1 MGELS
6 LVVGASGLV
15 GSALV
20 DELHRRRL
28 GVVGSYRN
36 HAVPGAVHLDLSDPR
51 ELADVL
57 DRVQPRVVYCPA
69 AEPNV
74 ELCEQRP
81 AETWRANVGTAEAL
95 VRALAPRGTRLV
107 YFSSDYVFDGE
118 AGPYD
123 EAARPNPISAYGRQ
137 KLAAEEVVRRHADH
151 VIVRTTVVYGWE
163 AQRKNF
169 VVRLVEQLRRG
180 QRARAPFDQVGSPTY
195 APNLAEITVA
205 LGEGRARGTFHVVG
219 PQTMDRHAFAALAA
233 RTFGLDRGLVDRATT
248 AELGQLAP
256 RPLTAGMIP
265 DLAVRTT
272 GIAAVTPEE
281 GLRRM
286 KETERGR

>member
-1 MGELS
+1 MGEPS

-20 DELHRRRL
+20 DELRRRRI
-28 GVVGSYRN
+28 GVVGTYRN
-36 HAVPGAVHLDLSDPR
+36 HAVAGAVHLDLADPR
-51 ELADVL
+51 ELEAVL
-57 DRVQPRVVYCPA
+57 DRVGPRIVYCPA

-81 AETWRANVGTAEAL
+81 AETWRANVVTAEVLA
-95 VRALAPRGTRLV
+95 RALARRGTRLV

-123 EAARPNPISAYGRQ
+123 ESAWPRPISAYGRQ
-137 KLAAEEVVRRHADH
+137 KLAAEEVVRRHPDH

-180 QRARAPFDQVGSPTY
+180 ERARAPYDQVGSPTY

-205 LGEGRARGTFHVVG
+205 LGEGTARGLFHVVG
-219 PQTMDRHAFAALAA
+219 PETMDRHAFATLAA
-233 RTFGLDRGLVDRATT
+233 RTFGLDPGQVDRATT

-256 RPLTAGMIP
+256 RPLRAGMDP
-265 DLAVRTT
+265 GLAVRTT
-272 GIAAVTPEE
+272 GIAAVAPAE
-281 GLRRM
+281 GLRLM
-286 KETERGR
+286 KEMERGR